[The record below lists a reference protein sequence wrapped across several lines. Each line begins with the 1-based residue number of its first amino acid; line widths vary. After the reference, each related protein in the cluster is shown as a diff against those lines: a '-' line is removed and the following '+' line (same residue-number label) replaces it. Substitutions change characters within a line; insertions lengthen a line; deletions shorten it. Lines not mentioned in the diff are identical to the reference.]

1 MLDIQI
7 TKTTSPKAKPADE
20 SKLGFGKI
28 FTDHMFVMDYAPD
41 KGWHDA
47 RIVPYQPFPLDPAC
61 VIFHY
66 AQEIF
71 EGLKAYRTADN
82 TIQLFRPD
90 CNGQRMQ
97 DSADRMCIPK
107 IPVEDFVQ
115 AVKTLVEVDKD
126 WVPHSDGASL
136 YIRPFVFATD
146 VGMGVHAS
154 RNYTFC
160 VICAPSGAYY
170 AEGIDPVRIYVE
182 DEYIRA
188 APGLTGFTKCGGNY
202 AASIKAGE
210 MAEQQ
215 GFAQVLWLDG
225 VEKKYVEEVGSMNIM
240 FKIDGKIYTAPCTG
254 TVLPG
259 VTRRSIIELLK
270 DWGYEVCEEHVAIA
284 DIMLRAAPLHN
295 ALKWRPEPP
304 PGCLPRGGSAPDF
317 HRRGRWA
324 FQTRPHPA
332 RRRTCTQCCGRC
344 PAAGSPG
351 LGGAPHSFH
360 WAR

>member
-136 YIRPFVFATD
+136 YIRPFVIGLDPTL
-146 VGMGVHAS
+146 GVHTS
-154 RNYTFC
+154 HHCQYI
-160 VICAPSGAYY
+160 VIVCPVGAYY
-170 AEGIDPVRIYVE
+170 PEGLAPTKIYIEDQDVRAV
-182 DEYIRA
+182 R
-188 APGLTGFTKCGGNY
+188 GGTGMAKTGGNY
-202 AASIKAGE
+202 AASLRAGNR
-210 MAEQQ
+210 AEQK
-215 GFAQVLWLDG
+215 GYTQVLWLDG
-225 VEKKYVEEVGSMNIM
+225 VHRKYIEEVGAMNVM
-240 FKIDGKIYTAPCTG
+240 FKVNGKILTPDLNG
-254 TVLPG
+254 SVLDG
-259 VTRRSIIELLK
+259 ITRRSCIQLLK
-270 DWGYEVCEEHVAIA
+270 DWGYEVEERRISAEELFQAAKDGTLEEAWGTGTAAVVSPIGELAEGDEKAIINHNEIGPVTQKLY
-284 DIMLRAAPLHN
+284 DTLTGIQWGRVPDPHGWIMKL
-295 ALKWRPEPP
+295 
-304 PGCLPRGGSAPDF
+304 
-317 HRRGRWA
+317 
-324 FQTRPHPA
+324 
-332 RRRTCTQCCGRC
+332 
-344 PAAGSPG
+344 
-351 LGGAPHSFH
+351 
-360 WAR
+360 